1 MINMKTSEKI
11 AEIAKAL
18 AGFQSE
24 VKQPEKDGTNPHF
37 KSKYVT
43 LDGTVKAI
51 HECAHK
57 HGLSYTQMPVS
68 NENGVG
74 VVTVLFHS
82 SGEYIEFDPFILP
95 LDKKTA
101 QGAGSATTY
110 ARRYSLSAA
119 FGIVS
124 DLDDDGN
131 EATDNG
137 PKKQTKQQSEPI
149 SSKEVGELKT
159 KVLEFAKL
167 RDKTDADVYKALNIS
182 DVTTLTSKEAKE
194 IITKVTGW
202 ITTAEKDL
210 NKKGA

>member
-1 MINMKTSEKI
+1 MKTSESI
-11 AEIAKAL
+11 ANIAKAL
-18 AGFQSE
+18 AEFQKE
-24 VKQPEKDGTNPHF
+24 VKQPEKDGNNPHF

-51 HECAHK
+51 HDCAPN
-57 HGLSYTQMPVS
+57 HGLSYVQMPVT

-74 VVTVLFHS
+74 VVTLIMHS
-82 SGEYIEFDPFILP
+82 SGEFIQMDPFILP
-95 LDKKTA
+95 MDKKTA

-131 EATDNG
+131 EATGNVTRTTPVTSQEIG
-137 PKKQTKQQSEPI
+137 T
-149 SSKEVGELKT
+149 LKM

-167 RDKTDADVYKALNIS
+167 RNRTDADVYNALNI
-182 DVTTLTSKEAKE
+182 TNIEALTSQAAKE
-194 IITKVTGW
+194 IIATVNGW
-202 ITTAEKDL
+202 ISSA
-210 NKKGA
+210 KKELKKQGA